1 MNGDLMTL
9 NTMISLKMTG
19 GTKEKIMKR
28 ILIIVLTLSFS
39 SIYAQR
45 PSGQHYD
52 KEKLEA
58 ARVAFITNRLDLKT
72 PQAEKFWPMYNKY
85 NEDRGGIMDK
95 ISEINRSS
103 IQDMTENQ
111 AKEMIHQR
119 LKLQQQLLDKEKIF
133 MEEITNVIT
142 PVQAIKLGG
151 VNREF
156 TRQVYRMQQGGERGR
171 KN

>member
-1 MNGDLMTL
+1 MNM
-9 NTMISLKMTG
+9 NTQISLKKTG
-19 GTKEKIMKR
+19 GTNEKIMKR
-28 ILIIVLTLSFS
+28 LLIIVLALSFS
-39 SIYAQR
+39 STYAQR

-85 NEDRGGIMDK
+85 NEERGSIMAQ

-103 IQDMTENQ
+103 TQDMTENQ
-111 AKEMIHQR
+111 AKEMIQQR
-119 LKLQQQLLDKEKIF
+119 LKLQQQLLDKEKLF
-133 MEEITNVIT
+133 MEEITNVIS
-142 PVQAIKLGG
+142 PIQAIKLGS

-156 TRQVYRMQQGGERGR
+156 TRQVYRMQQGGERSR